1 MVRAVASCGVEIGWR
16 GQREWRHEIT
26 LLQNAAMRETLGA
39 VKGSS
44 GRKANAIA
52 AMEDVETFARAAA
65 GRFLWGDC

>member
-44 GRKANAIA
+44 G
-52 AMEDVETFARAAA
+52 
-65 GRFLWGDC
+65 